1 MGKPSKL
8 LVGTMGNSTGYTSL
22 GTGLTVI
29 DGPAAEHSK
38 HNHSQISSSSATMS
52 VSEIACTYAALI
64 LHDDGIAITPEKI
77 AALVK
82 AANVSVESYWPGLFA
97 KLAEKRD
104 IGDLIL
110 NVGAGGGGGAVAVAA
125 PGAGAGAAPAAAAP
139 VEEKK
144 EEPKEESDD
153 DMGFSLF
160 D

>member
-1 MGKPSKL
+1 MVVSLSFEAVVLVWL
-8 LVGTMGNSTGYTSL
+8 L
-22 GTGLTVI
+22 
-29 DGPAAEHSK
+29 
-38 HNHSQISSSSATMS
+38 Q
-52 VSEIACTYAALI
+52 
-64 LHDDGIAITPEKI
+64 PEKI

-144 EEPKEESDD
+144 VLD
-153 DMGFSLF
+153 LF
-160 D
+160 L